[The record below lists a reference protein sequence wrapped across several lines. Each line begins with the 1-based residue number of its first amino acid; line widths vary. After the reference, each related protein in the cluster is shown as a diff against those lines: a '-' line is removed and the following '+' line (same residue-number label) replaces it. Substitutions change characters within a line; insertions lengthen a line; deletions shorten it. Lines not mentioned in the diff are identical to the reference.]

1 MIVIDYE
8 SYPRLTLEQKRGIF
22 SYGMSDAGGTFL
34 SGEGPD
40 FSSGPS
46 ASLMVRLGHPH
57 ADMVP
62 LENFTIASRQ
72 TGYNHVKFDPWS
84 PQVLIK
90 TPLKKQ
96 ALNVSKYRRDPN

>member
-1 MIVIDYE
+1 MND
-8 SYPRLTLEQKRGIF
+8 SNWGIF

-40 FSSGPS
+40 FSTGPS
-46 ASLMVRLGHPH
+46 ASLMVRLMVRLGHPH

-62 LENFTIASRQ
+62 RENFTIVSGQ
-72 TGYNHVKFDPWS
+72 TRYNHVKFDSRS

-90 TPLKKQ
+90 TSLKETGGS
-96 ALNVSKYRRDPN
+96 LFFCWNFRNFYMGIS